1 MKNFFKKYHYLLL
14 VLIIS
19 FAFFSRIIRIH
30 VPERYIFDEV
40 YHAVTAK
47 LIARNDARAYE
58 WWNKPVEEN
67 TAVDWLHPP
76 YAKYTQAFFIN
87 MYGENSFGWRVS
99 SVIFGVLVIIMVYKL
114 SYELFEDKNLSL
126 LATFLASMDGLLLA
140 QSRIAM
146 NDIHV
151 TFFILLTFLAY
162 IRYKKQNKIYLLIAT
177 GICIGLAIGTKW
189 SGLFALMTILF
200 FEGTTYLKDGVEQLK
215 NGIKE
220 KTNPLLTFFKT
231 LQLKK
236 IVLLIFTLIILPIS
250 MYLLS
255 YSQMFAQGKS
265 LFCHKQESIRGECYF
280 ERVQIGDWKWEGYIS
295 HFAELH
301 RQIWW
306 YQTNLEA
313 THGYQSRPYQ
323 WFLNLKPVWF
333 HVDYQDGKIG
343 NIYAQGNTALFW
355 IGDIAILATIAIY
368 FFKYKAKSIIYFR
381 NNLIP
386 KFLKKK
392 FKLKKLKKSHWLQN
406 LSDYPLPKYFFFLV
420 FAYFAVWLPWQLSP
434 RIMFFYHYTP
444 AVPLLSI
451 ILAYWLIRINDVKIK
466 KYPVGKIILGLVLI
480 ICGLNFIIF
489 YPNWTAI
496 VLPKELIEPIYFAIK
511 SWK

>member
-1 MKNFFKKYHYLLL
+1 MKKFFKKYHYLLL

-19 FAFFSRIIRIH
+19 FAFFTRIIRIH
-30 VPERYIFDEV
+30 VPEKYIFDEV

-47 LIARNDARAYE
+47 LIARDDVRAYE

-67 TAVDWLHPP
+67 TAIDWLHPP
-76 YAKYTQAFFIN
+76 YAKYTQAFFIR

-99 SVIFGVLVIIMVYKL
+99 SVIFGVLVIVMVYKL
-114 SYELFEDKNLSL
+114 SYELFENKNLSL

-151 TFFILLTFLAY
+151 TFFILLTFFTY
-162 IRYKKQNKIYLLIAT
+162 IRYKKRKKLYLLAAT

-189 SGLFALMTILF
+189 SGIFALFTILF
-200 FEGTTYLKDGVEQLK
+200 FEGINFIKGSGEQLK
-215 NGIKE
+215 SGIKN
-220 KTNPLLTFFKT
+220 KTNPLKTFIAT
-231 LQLKK
+231 LQPKK
-236 IVLLIFTLIILPIS
+236 ILLLIFTLFILPFTI
-250 MYLLS
+250 YLLS
-255 YSQMFAQGKS
+255 YSHMFIQGKS
-265 LFCHKQESIRGECYF
+265 LFCHKQEAIRGECYF

-301 RQIWW
+301 KQIWW
-306 YQTNLEA
+306 YQTNLKA

-333 HVDYQDGKIG
+333 HVDYQGDKIG

-355 IGDIAILATIAIY
+355 IGDIAIFVTVVIY
-368 FFKYKAKSIIYFR
+368 LIKYKAKLIIYF
-381 NNLIP
+381 NNKI
-386 KFLKKK
+386 KKK
-392 FKLKKLKKSHWLQN
+392 GLEKTHWLYN
-406 LSDYPLPKYFFFLV
+406 LSNYSLPKYFFFLV

-434 RIMFFYHYTP
+434 RIMFFYHYTS

-466 KYPVGKIILGLVLI
+466 KYPLGKIILSLVLI
-480 ICGLNFIIF
+480 LCGLNFIIF
-489 YPNWTAI
+489 YPNWTGI
-496 VLPKELIEPIYFAIK
+496 ILPKKLINPIYFAIK